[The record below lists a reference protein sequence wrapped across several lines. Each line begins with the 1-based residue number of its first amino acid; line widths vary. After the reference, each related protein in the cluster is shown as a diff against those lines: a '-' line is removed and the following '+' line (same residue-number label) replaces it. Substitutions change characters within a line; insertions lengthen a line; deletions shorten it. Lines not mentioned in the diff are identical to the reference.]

1 MKIFHIIFVLI
12 FCSLS
17 AQKTIPLDT
26 LKLKEAK
33 DMLADDYG
41 NLYIYKNKDFSF
53 TKYDSLGKQIGKMML
68 TVPYKVQT
76 VQNPLSVPLFSE
88 NAQEMK
94 FVDQNLNEIQ
104 RVDFKQKFGF
114 IKMAYAEDL
123 QQLWL
128 LDESSKRLI
137 QYNFRNENTINSYP
151 FDACFDDLTDLLVY
165 ENKVYI
171 LTKKHIR
178 VYTLKF
184 EKIFEAEIE
193 NGKRFRR
200 ENEFILMITNN
211 SIFKYVPEK
220 EMVKIFEDPEAQ
232 IVDKNTLSYFEIKV
246 NNLYL
251 YNLEKNKETKQP
263 AEPDPKIKDTEQD
276 VERSTGKAIEPDSP
290 EGKLEK
296 KTQEIESENPSGSSL
311 QKLINY
317 STEVQAAEV

>member
-1 MKIFHIIFVLI
+1 MP
-12 FCSLS
+12 
-17 AQKTIPLDT
+17 AQRILPLDT

-94 FVDQNLNEIQ
+94 FVDQNMNEIQ
-104 RVDFKQKFGF
+104 RVDFRQKFGF

-128 LDESSKRLI
+128 LDDSTKRLI
-137 QYNFRNENTINSYP
+137 QYNFRNETIINSYP
-151 FDACFDDLTDLLVY
+151 FDASFDELMDLLVY

-171 LTKKHIR
+171 LTRKHLR
-178 VYTLKF
+178 VFTFKF
-184 EKIFEAEIE
+184 EKLFEGPVE

-200 ENEFILMITNN
+200 ENELIMIITDHA
-211 SIFKYVPEK
+211 IVAYRPEK
-220 EMVKIFEDPEAQ
+220 GIEPVFQDPASQ
-232 IVDKNTLSYFEIKV
+232 IVDKNTLSLFEIKG
-246 NNLYL
+246 NKLYL
-251 YNLEKNKETKQP
+251 YSLEKATEKPVAT
-263 AEPDPKIKDTEQD
+263 EPDPKIKDTERT
-276 VERSTGKAIEPDSP
+276 VEPAAEKPAEPGSP
-290 EGKLEK
+290 EAKLEK
-296 KTQEIESENPSGSSL
+296 KTDEIENNNPAESSL
-311 QKLINY
+311 RKLTDEA
-317 STEVQAAEV
+317 SEAEASGI